1 MERLNLKSLPGLSG
15 ITFDNYNPAAH
26 ARMKA
31 DTINSTPGS
40 LAGIDCPKCKNR
52 GSIALPREDGS
63 VSVRDCD
70 CMKIRRCIW
79 EMEKSGLK
87 NIIRE
92 KTFDSYAATE
102 PWQMTIKAG
111 AVAYAEHPEGWLL
124 FCGQPGSGKT
134 HLCTAIARHRLL
146 AGDEVRYMAWRDKV
160 TEIKALSLDN
170 DRRAELLQLYKT
182 VQILYIDDL
191 FKIGRAADGT
201 ATPTAADVGI
211 AFEILN
217 ARYINHLTTIISTE
231 KTPQELVEI
240 DEATGSRIIEMAGGN
255 VYAIS
260 RNTSRN
266 YRLRN
271 MVTV

>member
-1 MERLNLKSLPGLSG
+1 
-15 ITFDNYNPAAH
+15 
-26 ARMKA
+26 
-31 DTINSTPGS
+31 
-40 LAGIDCPKCKNR
+40 
-52 GSIALPREDGS
+52 
-63 VSVRDCD
+63 
-70 CMKIRRCIW
+70 
-79 EMEKSGLK
+79 
-87 NIIRE
+87 
-92 KTFDSYAATE
+92 
-102 PWQMTIKAG
+102 
-111 AVAYAEHPEGWLL
+111 
-124 FCGQPGSGKT
+124 
-134 HLCTAIARHRLL
+134 
-146 AGDEVRYMAWRDKV
+146 MAWRDKV

-182 VQILYIDDL
+182 VQILYVDDL

-201 ATPTAADVGI
+201 TTPTAADVGI

-217 ARYINHLTTIISTE
+217 QRYINHLTTIISTE

>member
-1 MERLNLKSLPGLSG
+1 MERLNLKSLHGLSG
-15 ITFDNYNPAAH
+15 ITFDNYDPAAH

-31 DTINSTPGS
+31 DAINSTPGS
-40 LAGIDCPKCKNR
+40 LTGIDCPKCKNR

-63 VSVRDCD
+63 VSVQDCD

-102 PWQMTIKAG
+102 PWQKTIKAG

-146 AGDEVRYMAWRDKV
+146 PV
-160 TEIKALSLDN
+160 TRSDIWHGGIK
-170 DRRAELLQLYKT
+170 
-182 VQILYIDDL
+182 
-191 FKIGRAADGT
+191 
-201 ATPTAADVGI
+201 
-211 AFEILN
+211 
-217 ARYINHLTTIISTE
+217 
-231 KTPQELVEI
+231 
-240 DEATGSRIIEMAGGN
+240 SRK
-255 VYAIS
+255 S
-260 RNTSRN
+260 KR
-266 YRLRN
+266 
-271 MVTV
+271 